1 MNSAAS
7 LPPAVH
13 AIDHFTLAVPD
24 LDVARHFFASFG
36 LAVSDEDLAQQPV
49 LALRAADSPHVW
61 GQVVQGAHKHMAYL
75 TFNCTEKDYAA
86 LAHTIAERAAP
97 AWPHPQARYRDGTWF
112 LDADGNLLQV
122 RVGPKTVS
130 PPPPSPHQAS
140 GGPAERGVVGGRCDA
155 AMVRPRRLSHVLLFA
170 TDVTRQCQF
179 YEDVLG
185 LRLSDRSAD
194 IIAFMHAPSGSDH
207 HLMAFARSPSRGWHH
222 ASWDVAGVEQVGL
235 GWMQMQQA
243 GYGNVWGPGRHVL
256 GSNYFCYVE
265 DPWGSFCEYS
275 ADIDY
280 IAAGQTW
287 SAGDHAPENSL
298 YLWGP
303 PPPAN
308 FIVNTETGAINALQF
323 YGDYPND

>member
-1 MNSAAS
+1 MNRATS

-24 LDVARHFFASFG
+24 LDLARHFFSSFG
-36 LAVSDEDLAQQPV
+36 LDVSDENLDLQQV
-49 LALRAADSPHVW
+49 LVLRAADSPHVW
-61 GQVVQGAHKHMAYL
+61 GRVVQGERKHMAYL
-75 TFNCTEKDYAA
+75 TFNCAEQDYVA
-86 LAHTIAERAAP
+86 LTQAIAERAAP
-97 AWPHPQARYRDGTWF
+97 ARPHPQARYRDGTWL
-112 LDADGNLLQV
+112 LDADGNLLQL

-130 PPPPSPHQAS
+130 PSPQMAA
-140 GGPAERGVVGGRCDA
+140 GGPAARGVVGGRSDA
-155 AMVRPRRLSHVLLFA
+155 ATVRPRRLSHVLLFA
-170 TDVTRQCQF
+170 SDVARQCRF
-179 YEDVLG
+179 YEEVLG

-207 HLMAFARSPSRGWHH
+207 HLMAFAKSSSRGWHH
-222 ASWDVAGVEQVGL
+222 CSWDVAGIEQVGL

-243 GYGNVWGPGRHVL
+243 GYSKVWGPGRHVL

-280 IAAGQTW
+280 IAAGQPW
-287 SAGDHAPENSL
+287 QAGDHAPEDSL

-303 PPPAN
+303 ALPAS
-308 FIVNTETGAINALQF
+308 FIANTEAGDINT
-323 YGDYPND
+323 P